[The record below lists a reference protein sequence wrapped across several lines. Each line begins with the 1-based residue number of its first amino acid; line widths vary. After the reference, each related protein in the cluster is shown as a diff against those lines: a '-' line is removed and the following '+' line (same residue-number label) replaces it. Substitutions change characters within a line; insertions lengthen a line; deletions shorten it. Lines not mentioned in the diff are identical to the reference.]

1 VTEGKVKLR
10 QLLVY
15 ILTVLFLLIAGPDL
29 VHAVC
34 DCGNGDGQPL
44 LTTIAID
51 GNFGDWTPVLADQDN
66 IVCDGP
72 NIDSMGNTL
81 ADLDAPVASTGRDMT
96 EFAFT
101 WDGTNLYL
109 YTARTGSP
117 KNTQNFIYYADI
129 DNDGFMETNEPV
141 IEANWQGNNRRVT
154 ITLRRYQAV
163 AASGDSMTDPSG
175 FGDGYTLPGTILS
188 TIPPSTPY
196 QGIWGSA
203 NGQMMEIYVSWVA
216 LGLAPGTGHSI
227 HVSSTNSNV
236 TSPSLPSQ
244 VDDNIGGCGGGG
256 GTIQFADLD
265 FSGASSLQGGP
276 LSTVYG
282 PHHLI
287 NLGNGDDTFAF
298 ASSVSGAHTPAI
310 SYFLDADSDG
320 AYTPTVD
327 TPILAPVFLAPGDS
341 LDMLVACTI
350 SLGAGGLATVVT
362 TATSGF
368 DPAVSDSVTDTV
380 NAVSP
385 DIIVLKSLA
394 VINDPVNGSSNPKA
408 IPLAEVLYTVQVS
421 NQGSASAD
429 SNSVSVSDA
438 VSADT
443 SLFVGDLSGTAGS
456 GPVVFIDG
464 SPTSGLGY
472 TFISLG
478 DGTDDLAFS
487 SNNGA
492 SYAYTPTPDV
502 DGYDSAVTNI
512 RVNPKGAFNGD
523 TGSGIPGFQIR
534 FKVRV
539 K

>member
-1 VTEGKVKLR
+1 MR
-10 QLLVY
+10 I
-15 ILTVLFLLIAGPDL
+15 ILAVLFLLLAGPQF
-29 VHAVC
+29 VYAVC

-44 LTTIAID
+44 LTTITID
-51 GNFGDWTPVLADQDN
+51 GNFNDWAAVLADQDN

-72 NIDSMGNTL
+72 NIDSVGNTL
-81 ADLDAPVASTGRDMT
+81 TDLDAPVASTGRDMT

-117 KNTQNFIYYADI
+117 KNTQNFVYYADI
-129 DNDGFMETNEPV
+129 DNDGLMETGEPI
-141 IEANWQGNNRRVT
+141 IEANWQGNNRTVT
-154 ITLRRYQAV
+154 LSLGSYQAA
-163 AASGDSMTDPSG
+163 AASGDPMTDASG
-175 FGDGYTLPGTILS
+175 FGDGYTLPGTV
-188 TIPPSTPY
+188 PSTTQY
-196 QGIWGSA
+196 AQGTWGSA
-203 NGQMMEIYVSWVA
+203 SGVMMEIFVPWGSLVVT
-216 LGLAPGTGHSI
+216 PGTGHSI

-236 TSPSLPSQ
+236 TSPSLPAQ

-256 GTIQFADLD
+256 GSIQYADLD

-327 TPILAPVFLAPGDS
+327 TPIVAPVFLAPGDS

-350 SLGAGGLATVVT
+350 GPGATGLATVVT
-362 TATSGF
+362 TVTSGF
-368 DPAVSDSVTDTV
+368 DPAVADSVTDTV

-385 DIIVLKSLA
+385 DIIVLKSLS
-394 VINDPVNGSSNPKA
+394 VISDPVNGGTNPKA
-408 IPLAEVLYTVQVS
+408 IPLAEVLYSVQVS
-421 NQGSASAD
+421 NQGSTA
-429 SNSVSVSDA
+429 
-438 VSADT
+438 ADT
-443 SLFVGDLSGTAGS
+443 DSVIVTDSIPVDTIFFVGDLSGSAGS
-456 GPVVFIDG
+456 GPVTFIDG
-464 SPTSGLGY
+464 SPTSGLSY

-492 SYAYTPTPDV
+492 SYAYTPSPDV

-512 RVNPKGAFNGD
+512 QVNPKGPFNGD
-523 TGSGIPGFQIR
+523 SGSGSPDFQIR
-534 FKVRV
+534 FKVRLQ
-539 K
+539 